1 MNRPGYFNSITRAKP
16 HAGFTLVELLVVLAI
31 ITLISSFMLVAV
43 GELRIMTQHSRTKQ
57 QVEKLH
63 TLLMQKWDE
72 VTNRP
77 LPIRMPPNANM
88 VNAGRVRL
96 NAVRELQRIELPER
110 ISDIFWVED
119 SAGFRAS
126 DYSRVVRQRD
136 PGAGLQAD
144 EYPRAF
150 LSFFYSSAP
159 LVGRSDGLG
168 AGMDLNDPNRAYT
181 SSSTKTYRQKAE
193 DLYRITG
200 KVWTHQFQ
208 AAECLYLILSTM
220 RDGDSSAL
228 DFLLASEIGD
238 TDEDGM
244 PEIIDGFG
252 RPFEFL
258 RWAPGFS
265 AGRGPDGRWGV
276 ANIDDDQNG
285 LIDDGAEANWPGSD
299 DIYSPSE
306 IQSVSATESPD
317 VMDTTMSDPR
327 WNDQNASNDPFT
339 LLPLVFSAGRD
350 GYFGVSVRI
359 TINGNQVFQ
368 YYNPNY
374 PNALTGYKND
384 PHFQLQQ
391 SNAIRRF
398 GDVDLVNGAWFDNVT
413 SHDLEDDS

>member
-1 MNRPGYFNSITRAKP
+1 MNRSGNFNSITRAKP
-16 HAGFTLVELLVVLAI
+16 RAGFTLVELLVVLAI

-110 ISDIFWVED
+110 ISDIYWVED
-119 SAGFRAS
+119 PAGFQAS

-136 PGAGLQAD
+136 PGTGLQAD

-276 ANIDDDQNG
+276 ATIDDDQNG

-359 TINGNQVFQ
+359 AINGNQVFQ

-391 SNAIRRF
+391 NSAIRRF
-398 GDVDLVNGAWFDNVT
+398 GDVDLVNGAWFDNIT

>member
-1 MNRPGYFNSITRAKP
+1 MNRSGNFNSITRAKP
-16 HAGFTLVELLVVLAI
+16 RAGFTLVELLVVLAI

-110 ISDIFWVED
+110 ISDIYWVED
-119 SAGFRAS
+119 PAGFQAS

-136 PGAGLQAD
+136 PGTGLQAD

-276 ANIDDDQNG
+276 ASIDDDQNG
-285 LIDDGAEANWPGSD
+285 LVDDGAEANWPGSD

-359 TINGNQVFQ
+359 AINGNQVFQ

-391 SNAIRRF
+391 NSAIRRF
-398 GDVDLVNGAWFDNVT
+398 GDVDLVNGAWFDNIT